1 MSFNKRARS
10 NTPNNSMEN
19 ELQQESVPPVI
30 IKFTDSKGNF
40 KQPHSTHQFKS
51 FTTNL
56 ISLIGGVPRKSVI
69 ARGGDLFVHPTTE
82 AQQQKLLGLTNCGG
96 RPIQCSLPKSC
107 TSNKGVIE
115 GVPIALKNEEL
126 LPLLRDQHV
135 TEAYRFK
142 NKQGVQSE
150 RVALSFSSLLP
161 EEVTV
166 AGFTYRV
173 GTYWPTPYRCSKCQR
188 LGHTSGNGACNEEE
202 HCNKCCKIHTGE
214 EECKMWCVNCN
225 SDNHQADSREC
236 PSFLF
241 LRDALREKTRNG
253 GTLKEAAASIK
264 KVNKHPNYAA
274 AVASGANAEPLD
286 VSRRLKIVEEEI
298 ATLKSVTVPAVLKV
312 AESAVKTANEAK
324 AEVENVK
331 SKLEGR
337 LENFFK
343 MQNEHRK
350 NFEATQLAELQS
362 FRQLLFEDAANAAKL
377 PDGDESMELEES
389 TLTNAAAA
397 ASTNTGQQASQ
408 KGTPPPR
415 NQLTHPPPPPANRPH
430 PSAVPSH
437 VVPRRESGAGR
448 GQPTPKPSKG

>member
-1 MSFNKRARS
+1 M
-10 NTPNNSMEN
+10 
-19 ELQQESVPPVI
+19 
-30 IKFTDSKGNF
+30 
-40 KQPHSTHQFKS
+40 
-51 FTTNL
+51 
-56 ISLIGGVPRKSVI
+56 
-69 ARGGDLFVHPTTE
+69 
-82 AQQQKLLGLTNCGG
+82 
-96 RPIQCSLPKSC
+96 
-107 TSNKGVIE
+107 
-115 GVPIALKNEEL
+115 
-126 LPLLRDQHV
+126 
-135 TEAYRFK
+135 
-142 NKQGVQSE
+142 
-150 RVALSFSSLLP
+150 
-161 EEVTV
+161 
-166 AGFTYRV
+166 
-173 GTYWPTPYRCSKCQR
+173 
-188 LGHTSGNGACNEEE
+188 
-202 HCNKCCKIHTGE
+202 
-214 EECKMWCVNCN
+214 
-225 SDNHQADSREC
+225 
-236 PSFLF
+236 
-241 LRDALREKTRNG
+241 
-253 GTLKEAAASIK
+253 
-264 KVNKHPNYAA
+264 
-274 AVASGANAEPLD
+274 ASGANAEPLD

-343 MQNEHRK
+343 TQNEHRK

-377 PDGDESMELEES
+377 PDGDESIELEES